1 MAISFKSTSDAT
13 AKAVAESQ
21 FTLSSKGGKSPFVA
35 GLKFHIIGR
44 DFVESDDIK
53 DENGNKK
60 LFPVYLTDLPERN
73 GEKQCLWP
81 KTIVDEVAVFD
92 PKEESVTLVE
102 PNGSFNQW
110 YRSFRDT
117 STENDGAF
125 LDKVVDALKDKEITV
140 RRVPYMRYCVDGK
153 RRPNTYIELDC
164 PALV

>member
-1 MAISFKSTSDAT
+1 MPISFNVSTDAT

-35 GLKFHIIGR
+35 GVKFTIIGS

-53 DENGNKK
+53 SADGKKK
-60 LFPVYLTDLPERN
+60 LFPVFIAKIGDRN
-73 GEKQCLWP
+73 EFLWP
-81 KTIVDEVAVFD
+81 KTITEEVPVFD
-92 PKEESVTLVE
+92 TKEDTVTLVE
-102 PNGSFNQW
+102 PNGTFNQW
-110 YRSFRDT
+110 YRSLCNA

-125 LDKVVDALKDKEITV
+125 LTKVVNSLDGKEITV

-153 RRPNTYIELDC
+153 RRPQTYIELDC